1 MESDR
6 CVVVREANKISIV
19 NTKNK
24 NVTPLNVQVDSSIM
38 NPSTNVLGLR
48 GIYDV
53 FLVSCFYFFL
63 FLFVFSFSRMSCV
76 VFCHFLFFGFFRFSK
91 NKTTNKIINS

>member
-38 NPSTNVLGLR
+38 NPTTNVLGLR
-48 GIYDV
+48 GMICIYII
-53 FLVSCFYFFL
+53 F
-63 FLFVFSFSRMSCV
+63 
-76 VFCHFLFFGFFRFSK
+76 HFQ
-91 NKTTNKIINS
+91 TTF